1 MKKIFLALAVVLLG
15 TVVMNAQP
23 PRRQMDKG
31 QMLEKRVERLERE
44 LSLTPEQKAEIMR
57 IYTEEMEARHQAGPS
72 AERRF
77 EPMDSV
83 ERQARRVQM
92 EQHRQAINARIVALL
107 TPEQA
112 EKFARMNDRDMRRGH
127 GHGKE
132 MRHSGRRG
140 DKGPRPDKPKCHQP
154 CDCADK

>member
-1 MKKIFLALAVVLLG
+1 MKKIVLALAVALLG

-23 PRRQMDKG
+23 QRHHMDKG
-31 QMLEKRVERLERE
+31 QMLEKRVERLEKE

-57 IYTEEMEARHQAGPS
+57 IYTEEMESRHQAGPS
-72 AERRF
+72 TERRF
-77 EPMDSV
+77 EPRDSV
-83 ERQARRVQM
+83 ERQARRAQM

-112 EKFARMNDRDMRRGH
+112 EKFAQMNDRGVRRGH

-132 MRHSGRRG
+132 MRRWGRHG
-140 DKGPRPDKPKCHQP
+140 DKGQRPEKPKCHQP